1 MNHNEIPLVVG
12 LTGQSGA
19 GKTLVSRMLQERDLA
34 VINADQVARDVVEKG
49 KKCLL
54 DLAVLFGVGILT
66 PEGELN
72 RKALAKAVFNN
83 AEKLKLL
90 NKTIFPYITQEI
102 DDRLKQLR
110 QARESIV
117 ILDAPT
123 LFESGYDKKCKII
136 VSVLANRDERL
147 HRIVM
152 RDKISYEEAE
162 SRLKSQHDD
171 AYYSS
176 RSDRVIVNNDSLEDL
191 KMQVVELMA
200 FLEAERDGAGR

>member
-102 DDRLKQLR
+102 DDRMKQLR

-123 LFESGYDKKCKII
+123 LFESGYDKKCQII

-176 RSDRVIVNNDSLEDL
+176 RSDRVIVNNNSLEDL